1 MKLKSSLWS
10 SLALPALA
18 LWLIACGDGN
28 TDVRHY
34 RVTKAPVAAP
44 AAPNAPAMPTPP
56 PAMPAAPPGRSP
68 GAVATGLTWTAPE
81 GWKAAP
87 PSSMRLAS
95 FEVPVEGGAGDL
107 SVVRLG
113 GDAGGFVANINRWRG
128 QIGLAPAEEAAIR
141 EVAKEG
147 TSPLG
152 PFTAVKLANPDGP
165 KGMLAAVYALDGA
178 TLFVKLSA
186 PTPAIDGLEQPFLD
200 FCASIAEARQ

>member
-1 MKLKSSLWS
+1 
-10 SLALPALA
+10 
-18 LWLIACGDGN
+18 
-28 TDVRHY
+28 
-34 RVTKAPVAAP
+34 
-44 AAPNAPAMPTPP
+44 
-56 PAMPAAPPGRSP
+56 
-68 GAVATGLTWTAPE
+68 
-81 GWKAAP
+81 
-87 PSSMRLAS
+87 MRLAS

-107 SVVRLG
+107 SVVRLS

-128 QIGLAPAEEAAIR
+128 QLGLDAAEEADIR
-141 EVAKEG
+141 QAAKEG